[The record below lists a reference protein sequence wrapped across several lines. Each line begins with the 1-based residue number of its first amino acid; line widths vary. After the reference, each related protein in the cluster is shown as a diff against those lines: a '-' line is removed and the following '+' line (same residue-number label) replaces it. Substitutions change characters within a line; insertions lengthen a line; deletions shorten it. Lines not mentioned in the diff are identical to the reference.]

1 MRRDDGGWIQDWY
14 ADPVLDRELGPLD
27 EEWLEAVLAEHDG
40 VQLVL
45 EEDGEPAGLVGVVWG
60 HDDLPHAITDI
71 AVDPARRGEGLGRRV
86 VQAVQRWKDVPDDR
100 AREAYVDPDNLAAA
114 AFFRAIG
121 WAALGLQDQMLTFR
135 DGPATPSTS
144 VSPA

>member
-100 AREAYVDPDNLAAA
+100 AREAYVDPDNLAA
-114 AFFRAIG
+114 
-121 WAALGLQDQMLTFR
+121 
-135 DGPATPSTS
+135 
-144 VSPA
+144 